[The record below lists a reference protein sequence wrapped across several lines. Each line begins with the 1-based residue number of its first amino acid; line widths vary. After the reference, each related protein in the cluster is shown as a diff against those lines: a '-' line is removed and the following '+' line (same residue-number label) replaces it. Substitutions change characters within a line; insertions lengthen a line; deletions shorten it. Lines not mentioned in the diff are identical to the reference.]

1 MVDIFRSVVLN
12 EPWREEVD
20 ELFEGD
26 VACSFRIEIQD
37 ELVDGFVAG
46 IGSEGGQCI
55 PQFYLSRR
63 VPLGLMEPTC
73 SLSKMSKISL
83 ISRMSVSFRPGRW

>member
-1 MVDIFRSVVLN
+1 MVDVLCGVSLD
-12 EPWREEVD
+12 ESGREEVD

-26 VACSFRIEIQD
+26 VACSFRVEIQD
-37 ELVDGFVAG
+37 KLVDGFVAG
-46 IGSEGGQCI
+46 IGSEGGQGVSEFCMKWG
-55 PQFYLSRR
+55 

-83 ISRMSVSFRPGRW
+83 ISRMSVSLRPGRW